1 VEGGMSVK
9 KLHREI
15 LLSAAYQLST
25 ADSAAN
31 FEKDAGNRF
40 YWRANR
46 KRMDAEQLRDSM
58 LLVSGALEGKSGG
71 PSAELTPGYN
81 RRTVYGKVSRFR
93 LDEYLQLFD
102 FPSPNLSAEK
112 RFTTNVPLQRL
123 FLMNSDFVQQQ
134 SELLARRIEG
144 EADMAAAIR
153 KAYSIVYGRT
163 PTDAERDAGIAF
175 LRAEPL
181 VSLDE
186 RKAERAKKEA
196 EAKAKGM
203 PAPTDSKP
211 AEQGGQAGRPVLQTG
226 EGMMAGVTPGA
237 RRAAEAAKLLPVT
250 PWGRYLKVLLSN
262 NEFLYID

>member
-1 VEGGMSVK
+1 
-9 KLHREI
+9 
-15 LLSAAYQLST
+15 
-25 ADSAAN
+25 
-31 FEKDAGNRF
+31 
-40 YWRANR
+40 
-46 KRMDAEQLRDSM
+46 MDAEQLRDSL
-58 LLVSGALEGKSGG
+58 LLVSGALEDKIGG
-71 PSAELTPGYN
+71 PAADLTPGYN
-81 RRTVYGKVSRFR
+81 RRTIYGKVSRYR

-144 EADMAAAIR
+144 EPDVPAAIR
-153 KAYSIVYGRT
+153 KAYQIVYGRA
-163 PTDAERDAGIAF
+163 PVQAELDAGVAF

-181 VSLDE
+181 VSFEE
-186 RKAERAKKEA
+186 RKADAAKKEA
-196 EAKAKGM
+196 EAKAKG
-203 PAPTDSKP
+203 APP
-211 AEQGGQAGRPVLQTG
+211 AESKNADEDEGPPPGG

-237 RRAAEAAKLLPVT
+237 RRKAEQSKMLPVT